1 MRININFGT
10 MSKQVSYKIRMERL
24 RKSLSQQNMADELGI
39 TVAAYSNLERGVTE
53 ITVKRL
59 YQIAKI
65 LKLDPHDLLEE
76 DQAKSEGL
84 SHDHGDSSALSQ
96 QLFML
101 IQEVERLKSDVQ
113 NLKEQ
118 HK

>member
-1 MRININFGT
+1 

-76 DQAKSEGL
+76 DKARGEGH
-84 SHDHGDSSALSQ
+84 SHDHGGDSSALSQ
-96 QLFML
+96 QLFLL
-101 IQEVERLKSDVQ
+101 IQEVERIKSDVQ
-113 NLKEQ
+113 HLKEIQ
-118 HK
+118 K

>member
-1 MRININFGT
+1 

-24 RKSLSQQNMADELGI
+24 RKNLSQQNMADELGI

-65 LKLDPHDLLEE
+65 LKLDPHDLLDE
-76 DQAKSEGL
+76 DHSKSD
-84 SHDHGDSSALSQ
+84 SHLIDRGGDSNALSQ
-96 QLFML
+96 QVFML
-101 IQEVERLKSDVQ
+101 IQEVERIKADVQ
-113 NLKEQ
+113 HLKE
-118 HK
+118 HKK